1 MAHADSPSADQAS
14 PNQPAAAQAAASP
27 SSADG
32 LSHHQAAGGR
42 DGDPTAAALEALLAP
57 IRDSGSD
64 RSLLD
69 LGWIRR
75 LRCQGSRAV
84 LELALPGFA
93 ASQQGRIAGEIRTAL
108 LSADGIDDVQI
119 ELAQPAAPAS
129 SGPIGGAGHGSGGHA
144 HGQLPERQGIPGV
157 ARVIA
162 VSSGKGGVGKS
173 TVAVNLACALARSGL
188 RVGLLDADI
197 YGPNAPTML
206 GVADR
211 TPEVQGSGNDQI
223 LTPIETC
230 GIAMVSMGLLIQE
243 NQPVIWRGPM
253 LNGIIRQ
260 FLYQVAWG
268 ERDVLVVDL
277 PPGTGDVQLSLAQA
291 VPMEG
296 VIVVTTPQQ
305 VSLQDAR
312 RGLAMFLQ
320 MGVPVLGVVEN
331 MSAFIPPDAPEK
343 RYEIFGRG
351 GGGRLAQEAD
361 VPLLAQ
367 LPLEMPVR
375 EGGDSGRPVVL
386 SAPDSVTG
394 QAFLALAAR
403 LATSGAPTTAA
414 LA

>member
-1 MAHADSPSADQAS
+1 MPSADQTSTEQTAAD
-14 PNQPAAAQAAASP
+14 QPQ
-27 SSADG
+27 
-32 LSHHQAAGGR
+32 
-42 DGDPTAAALEALLAP
+42 GDPSVAALEQLLAP
-57 IRDSGSD
+57 LQDSGSG
-64 RSLLD
+64 RSLLE

-75 LRCQGSRAV
+75 LRRHGSRAV

-93 ASQQGRIAGEIRTAL
+93 ASQQGRIAAEIRTAL
-108 LSADGIDDVQI
+108 QAAPQIDDVQI

-129 SGPIGGAGHGSGGHA
+129 SGPIGGAGHGSSGG

-157 ARVIA
+157 QRVIA

-173 TVAVNLACALARSGL
+173 TVAVNLACALAASGL

-211 TPEVQGSGNDQI
+211 TPEVRGSGNEQI

-277 PPGTGDVQLSLAQA
+277 PPGTGDAQLSLAQA

-331 MSAFIPPDAPEK
+331 MSAFIPPDAPDK
-343 RYEIFGRG
+343 RYEIFGSG
-351 GGGRLAQEAD
+351 GGARLAQEAD

-386 SAPDSVTG
+386 SAPDSATG
-394 QAFLALAAR
+394 QAFRALATR
-403 LATSGAPTTAA
+403 LQTSSAPAA
-414 LA
+414 AAAAA